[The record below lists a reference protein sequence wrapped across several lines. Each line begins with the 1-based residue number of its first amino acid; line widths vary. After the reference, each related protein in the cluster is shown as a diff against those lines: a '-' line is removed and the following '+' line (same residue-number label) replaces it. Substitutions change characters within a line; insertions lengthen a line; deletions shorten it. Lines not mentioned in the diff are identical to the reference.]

1 MRILA
6 AFDKCKDSLSADDL
20 CSLAKGRIE
29 GRHPEV
35 SVEKI
40 PQTDGGEGFASI
52 LSCSKDGEM
61 RSVCVPDSLGR
72 TREIQVGLLEIE
84 KLNEEVTAFLSLP
97 KSGTIAL
104 VEMASIVGLADL
116 ETEDR
121 DPWKTSTVGV
131 GECLRKCKEW
141 GASAILLGVGGSST
155 NDMGVG
161 ALSALGVRFL
171 DEMAEQVNFPCPQT
185 WDTVKTIDASD
196 LLSLPPV
203 WIACDVSNPL
213 LGENGA
219 TRQFG
224 PQKGLKPEDED
235 VLEDRM
241 LEMNRSLV
249 KCFPEADHKCEA
261 QGMGAAGGIAFG
273 LSLACDVSM
282 VGGFSL
288 VSKWFGLEK
297 EIELCDLVLTGEGRF
312 DRTSLQGKGPCE
324 ILRLAG
330 KYGKKAILLAG
341 SVQEEAVSRMKEE
354 CPAAEIHAFG
364 RQDLSLAENLT
375 RAEELFQAKLDEVT
389 DGLVMGRAGG
399 PDNVDQSEQEAKFRR
414 IRRLKKWMRPLPRRS
429 NVHRYPVL
437 KWFAKTAYE
446 RSYLWSFKGNA
457 MIPALFWGIWIAML
471 PIVGIQMLV
480 AFFIALIVR
489 ANLPMIVALQWISNP
504 FTVPPIYFADYEIG
518 LLILELFGIDYV
530 RNKLLTAEFDWSSL
544 KLDDLWELVDTFPPM
559 FVGGTIVGI
568 SLGVLAVFLYKG
580 MAKLYKTPTTKRQ

>member
-29 GRHPEV
+29 GRYREV
-35 SVEKI
+35 SVETI

-52 LSCSKDGEM
+52 LTCSKAGEM
-61 RSVCVPDSLGR
+61 RPVRVSDSLGR
-72 TREIQVGLLEIE
+72 PCEIQVGFLEIE

-116 ETEDR
+116 ETEER
-121 DPWKTSTVGV
+121 NPWKTSTVGV
-131 GECLRKCKEW
+131 GECLLECKEW
-141 GASAILLGVGGSST
+141 GVSAILLGVGGSST

-161 ALSALGVRFL
+161 ALSALGVKFL
-171 DEMAEQVNFPCPQT
+171 DELDEQVNFPCPQT
-185 WDTVKTIDASD
+185 WDAVKTVDPSG
-196 LLSLPPV
+196 LLSLPPI

-235 VLEDRM
+235 VLENKM
-241 LEMNRSLV
+241 LEMNRSLL
-249 KCFPEADHKCEA
+249 KCFPEADHKCDSL
-261 QGMGAAGGIAFG
+261 GMGAAGGIGFG

-288 VSKWFGLEK
+288 VSKWFELEK
-297 EIELCDLVLTGEGRF
+297 KIKLCDLVLTGEGRF
-312 DRTSLQGKGPCE
+312 DCTSLQGKGPCE

-341 SVQEEAVSRMKEE
+341 SVQEEAVSRFKEE
-354 CPAAEIHAFG
+354 CPSAEIHAFG
-364 RQDLSLAENLT
+364 RQDLPLTENLT

-389 DGLVMGRAGG
+389 DGLSMSRAEG
-399 PDNVDQSEQEAKFRR
+399 PVNEDQSKKEAKFRR

-429 NVHRYPVL
+429 NVHRYPIL
-437 KWFAKTAYE
+437 KWFSKTAYE

-457 MIPALFWGIWIAML
+457 VVPALFWGIWIAML

-480 AFFIALIVR
+480 AFLVALIVR
-489 ANLPMIVALQWISNP
+489 ANLPLIVALQWISNP
-504 FTVPPIYFADYEIG
+504 FTLAPIYFADYEIG
-518 LLILELFGIDYV
+518 LLILDLFGIDYA
-530 RNKLLTAEFDWSSL
+530 RNKLLTAEFDWSGL
-544 KLDDLWELVDTFPPM
+544 KFSDLWELIDTFPPM
-559 FVGGTIVGI
+559 FVGGSIVGI

-580 MAKLYKTPTTKRQ
+580 IAKLYKTPTTKRQ

>member
-29 GRHPEV
+29 GRYREV
-35 SVEKI
+35 SVETI

-52 LSCSKDGEM
+52 LTCSKAGEM
-61 RSVCVPDSLGR
+61 RSVSVSDSLGR
-72 TREIQVGLLEIE
+72 PCEIQVGFLEIE

-116 ETEDR
+116 EAEQR
-121 DPWKTSTVGV
+121 NPWKTSTVGV
-131 GECLRKCKEW
+131 GECLLECKEW
-141 GASAILLGVGGSST
+141 GVSAILLGVGGSST

-161 ALSALGVRFL
+161 ALSALGVKFL
-171 DEMAEQVNFPCPQT
+171 DELDEQVNFPCPQT
-185 WDTVKTIDASD
+185 WDAVKTIDASD
-196 LLSLPPV
+196 LLSLPPI

-235 VLEDRM
+235 VLENRM

-249 KCFPEADHKCEA
+249 KCFPEADRKCDSS
-261 QGMGAAGGIAFG
+261 GMGAAGGIGFG

-282 VGGFSL
+282 MGGFSL
-288 VSKWFGLEK
+288 VSKWFELEK
-297 EIELCDLVLTGEGRF
+297 KIKLCDLVVTGEGRF
-312 DRTSLQGKGPCE
+312 DCTSLQGKGPCE

-341 SVQEEAVSRMKEE
+341 SVEEEAVSRMKEE
-354 CPAAEIHAFG
+354 CPSAEIHAFG
-364 RQDLSLAENLT
+364 RQDLSLAENLN
-375 RAEELFQAKLDEVT
+375 RAEEFFQTKLDALME
-389 DGLVMGRAGG
+389 GLGMSRAEG
-399 PDNVDQSEQEAKFRR
+399 PVNVDQSEQEAKFRR

-437 KWFAKTAYE
+437 KWFSKTAYD
-446 RSYLWSFKGNA
+446 RSYLWSFKGSA
-457 MIPALFWGIWIAML
+457 VVPTLFWGIWIAML

-480 AFFIALIVR
+480 AFFVALLVR
-489 ANLPMIVALQWISNP
+489 GNLPLIVALQWISNP

-518 LLILELFGIDYV
+518 LLILELFGINYV

-544 KLDDLWELVDTFPPM
+544 EIDDLWELIDTFPPM
-559 FVGGTIVGI
+559 FVGGSIVGI

-580 MAKLYKTPTTKRQ
+580 MAKLYKTPTTKR